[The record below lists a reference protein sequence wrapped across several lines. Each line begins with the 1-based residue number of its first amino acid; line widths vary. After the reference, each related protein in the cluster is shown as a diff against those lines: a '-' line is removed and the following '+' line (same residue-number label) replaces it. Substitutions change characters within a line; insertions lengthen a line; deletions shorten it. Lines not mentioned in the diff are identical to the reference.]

1 MTKIIHYFDY
11 KSPYAYLAQE
21 ETFALHAATNGAVE
35 WLPYTLDIPSFLGS
49 AELDNADRDTLQTR
63 NAHQWRRVKYSYMDC
78 RREANR
84 RGLTIRGP
92 RKIFNS
98 SIAHIGFLY
107 ASQNGD
113 FINYH
118 NFVYEQFW
126 QRKLDIEDPTAIQSA
141 LQQSGIDANGF
152 VQYLNGNGP
161 DELRQIQQHAEASG
175 VFGVPSYLIG
185 DELFWGGEHIGHIR
199 ELFGLK
205 PSSLKT
211 SGLELSNLGP
221 SNLGS

>member
-1 MTKIIHYFDY
+1 MTSSIPKIIHYFDY

-21 ETFALHAATNGAVE
+21 EVFRLHVDTGQNVE
-35 WLPYTLDIPSFLGS
+35 WLPHTLDIPSFLGA
-49 AELDNADRDTLQTR
+49 AELDASGNDLIQTR

-84 RGLTIRGP
+84 RGLTLRGP
-92 RKIFNS
+92 RKIFDS
-98 SIAHIGFLY
+98 SVAHIGFLY
-107 ASQNGD
+107 AKQHGD
-113 FINYH
+113 FKNYH
-118 NFVYEQFW
+118 QLVFEQFW

-152 VQYLNGNGP
+152 VKYLSRNGP

-199 ELFGLK
+199 ELSGLK
-205 PSSLKT
+205 PS
-211 SGLELSNLGP
+211 GLELPGLKPPG
-221 SNLGS
+221 LEQ